1 MGSIGPGFTMSAGA
15 GGGGRGLKIDR
26 KLVFMMYNKMGG
38 NIKEKMIHIKGPANL
53 GSSLPIKVPY

>member
-1 MGSIGPGFTMSAGA
+1 MGSTGPGFTM
-15 GGGGRGLKIDR
+15 RGELKIDR